1 MKILFLAPLE
11 STGGHALVSRLLL
24 KHLQKNNDIYSIDLS
39 RASDHN
45 GSLSFRRIS
54 EVLKVL
60 YRVYLYKGSVDIVY
74 LTISQ
79 SFFGNLKD
87 ILIYL
92 LLFNKLDKLVI
103 HLHGGSIGEKLFRK
117 FNFLKKINYLCY
129 KKTKNIIISGKSHSR
144 IFPKNFK
151 SIIKIVPN
159 FAPNYMFT
167 NDVNIKRKFYKSKI
181 LKILYLGNMFPE
193 KGYLNLLDALKFI
206 DKSILKNI
214 IFNFAG
220 KFYDIK
226 LENDFLKR
234 VDRYNNVFFH
244 GEVSDQDKCKLFQ
257 ESHVFCIPTQ
267 FLEGQPISI
276 LEAYASGAFVL
287 STNKPGI
294 RDIFEN
300 NENGFSIENGGP
312 ESISLKIEQIYKNLS
327 YCEKIVLKNYKNCL
341 KKYKQE
347 KYFKELERIFE
358 S

>member
-24 KHLQKNNDIYSIDLS
+24 KHLQNNNEICSIDLS
-39 RASDHN
+39 KASDHY
-45 GSLSFRRIS
+45 GSFSFRRIS

-60 YRVYLYKGSVDIVY
+60 YRVYLYKGSVDIIY

-103 HLHGGSIGEKLFRK
+103 HLHGGSIGEKLFKK

-129 KKTKNIIISGKSHSR
+129 QKTKNIIISGKSHYR

-151 SIIKIVPN
+151 SRIEIVHN

-167 NDVNIKRKFYKSKI
+167 NDVKIKSKFYKSKI

-193 KGYLNLLDALKFI
+193 KGYLNLLDSLKFI

-220 KFYDIK
+220 KFYNSK
-226 LENDFLKR
+226 LEIDFLKR
-234 VDRYNNVFFH
+234 LDFYDNVFFH
-244 GEVSDQDKCKLFQ
+244 GEVSDKDKLKLFQ

-287 STNKPGI
+287 STNSPGI
-294 RDIFEN
+294 SDIFEN
-300 NENGFSIENGGP
+300 NENGFSIGNGEP
-312 ESISLKIEQIYKNLS
+312 ESISIKIEQIYRNLS
-327 YCEKIVLKNYKNCL
+327 YCEKIVLQNYENCL

-347 KYFKELERIFE
+347 KYFEKLEKIFE